1 MLMLHSHL
9 LILLT
14 IFFLLFLFIKPARAT
29 RYSPSPSALGEW
41 RSARATYYAV
51 EDTKDPVG
59 GACGYG
65 DLMSSGYGKA
75 TAGLS
80 EALFERGQIC
90 GACYEI
96 RCVEDLKWCIAGT
109 SIIVTATN
117 FCPPNYGLP
126 ADGGGH
132 CNPPNRHFVMPIQ
145 AFEKIAIW
153 KASNMPVQYRRIKC
167 IKEGGI
173 RFTVDGAGYFFSVL
187 ISNVA
192 GAGDIIA
199 VKIKG
204 STTGWLAMGRNW
216 GQNWHIN
223 ADFKN
228 QPLSFE
234 VTSSDEI
241 TVISYNV
248 APKDWSFG
256 QTFEGKQFQL

>member
-9 LILLT
+9 IILLT
-14 IFFLLFLFIKPARAT
+14 IFFLIFLFIKPARAT

-65 DLMSSGYGKA
+65 DLMSGGYGKA

-109 SIIVTATN
+109 SIIVAATN

-153 KASNMPVQYRRIKC
+153 KASNMPVQYRRYASETNLRFPLLTC
-167 IKEGGI
+167 AGLI
-173 RFTVDGAGYFFSVL
+173 RRGAG
-187 ISNVA
+187 
-192 GAGDIIA
+192 
-199 VKIKG
+199 
-204 STTGWLAMGRNW
+204 
-216 GQNWHIN
+216 
-223 ADFKN
+223 
-228 QPLSFE
+228 P
-234 VTSSDEI
+234 
-241 TVISYNV
+241 
-248 APKDWSFG
+248 
-256 QTFEGKQFQL
+256 